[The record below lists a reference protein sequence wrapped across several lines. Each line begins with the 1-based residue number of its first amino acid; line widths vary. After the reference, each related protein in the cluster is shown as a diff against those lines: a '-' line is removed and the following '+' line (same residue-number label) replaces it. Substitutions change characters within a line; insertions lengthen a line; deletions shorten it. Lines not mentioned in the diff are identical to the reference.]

1 VRTAGKLIVGTAL
14 LGTLAWSCTPRA
26 GPEVE
31 PRMIGHYENVGRLYA
46 AAAAGRL
53 NGVQT
58 EASELLARESGEGLP
73 ADVANH
79 VDELRAFASLAARAP
94 DVTSAATAVSR
105 VAASCGS
112 CHESMKQGPTYAVV
126 TGPPAGESP
135 LATRMI
141 RHRWAADRLWD
152 GLVGPSDESWRAGA
166 SVLRDAPLFT
176 DALTQDVEQYEA
188 VTKLAWTVHEIGA
201 RANSARDQSARATL
215 YGDLLGTCASCH
227 SLLREAGK

>member
-1 VRTAGKLIVGTAL
+1 MQTAVRALVGAAL

-46 AAAAGRL
+46 EAAAGRL
-53 NGVQT
+53 EGVHR
-58 EASELLARESGEGLP
+58 EAGELLARESGEGLP
-73 ADVANH
+73 RDVAGH
-79 VDELRAFASLAARAP
+79 VEELRTYTALAARAP
-94 DVTSAATAVSR
+94 DVTSAASAVAR
-105 VAASCGS
+105 AAAACGS
-112 CHESMKQGPTYAVV
+112 CHRAMKRSLAYEAL
-126 TGPPAGESP
+126 TGPPPGDTP
-135 LATRMI
+135 VATRML

-152 GLVGPSDESWRAGA
+152 GLVGPSDDSWRAGA

-176 DALTQDVEQYEA
+176 DALTHDVQQYET

-201 RANSARDQSARATL
+201 RAGSARDQSARAAL

-227 SLLREAGK
+227 RLIGEAGN